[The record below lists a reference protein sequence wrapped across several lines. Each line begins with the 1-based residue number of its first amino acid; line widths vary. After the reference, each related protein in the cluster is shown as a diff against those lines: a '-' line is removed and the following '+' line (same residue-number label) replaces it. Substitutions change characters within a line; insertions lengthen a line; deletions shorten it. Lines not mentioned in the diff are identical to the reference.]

1 MARRRKM
8 CYNNYTEE
16 KKREKILEGFITFI
30 RDKMNVTEVNEMI
43 CIPLLISGFILD
55 EKDNI
60 AMQEIVSEIVEDEHV
75 EIITQIYAAVL
86 RDLYGN
92 DYEYNKSNCYNY
104 LMKYDKF
111 KNKM

>member
-1 MARRRKM
+1 
-8 CYNNYTEE
+8 
-16 KKREKILEGFITFI
+16 
-30 RDKMNVTEVNEMI
+30 MNVSEVNEMI

-60 AMQEIVSEIVEDEHV
+60 AMQEMVSEIVEDEHV

-92 DYEYNKSNCYNY
+92 DYEYNKSNCCNY

-111 KNKM
+111 QNKCRVSDE